1 MAIIKD
7 FKHDGKNYALLE
19 HRDLELNLHSI
30 ALGEYDRQDL
40 RKNKIR
46 GTLSFLIAVFPY
58 VILLVAS
65 VIGLG
70 LLITSS
76 SSASSLMV
84 SIFLVFIFAITI
96 AVVIHQL
103 QFMED
108 IYFGDALRYFIDTR
122 SKEGQMH
129 QAFYECDNT
138 VELLI
143 NMRKTG
149 AINYIKQLPV
159 KELDKLLVDSIDF
172 STKTNKLRT
181 LKDSLINNAGDE
193 FLRND
198 VQKKINE
205 LNKEISQL
213 EQVKKENSDKMANSL
228 NNDKM
233 LNALAS

>member
-1 MAIIKD
+1 M
-7 FKHDGKNYALLE
+7 
-19 HRDLELNLHSI
+19 
-30 ALGEYDRQDL
+30 
-40 RKNKIR
+40 
-46 GTLSFLIAVFPY
+46 
-58 VILLVAS
+58 
-65 VIGLG
+65 
-70 LLITSS
+70 
-76 SSASSLMV
+76 
-84 SIFLVFIFAITI
+84 
-96 AVVIHQL
+96 VIHQL

-129 QAFYECDNT
+129 QVFYECDNT

-149 AINYIKQLPV
+149 AINYLKQLPV

-181 LKDSLINNAGDE
+181 LKDSLTHNTGDE

>member
-1 MAIIKD
+1 M
-7 FKHDGKNYALLE
+7 G
-19 HRDLELNLHSI
+19 
-30 ALGEYDRQDL
+30 
-40 RKNKIR
+40 
-46 GTLSFLIAVFPY
+46 
-58 VILLVAS
+58 
-65 VIGLG
+65 
-70 LLITSS
+70 
-76 SSASSLMV
+76 
-84 SIFLVFIFAITI
+84 
-96 AVVIHQL
+96 
-103 QFMED
+103 
-108 IYFGDALRYFIDTR
+108 
-122 SKEGQMH
+122 
-129 QAFYECDNT
+129 
-138 VELLI
+138 LLI

-149 AINYIKQLPV
+149 AIIYIKQLPV
-159 KELDKLLVDSIDF
+159 KEFDKLLVDSIDF